1 MHEGLFETFFP
12 PLFGQKKKDCKE
24 IVERH
29 FLVMLLLFLK
39 IHCSIF
45 CRRRRRPATKNKL
58 RILLSIFEHKAAA
71 KKEASIRRRIV
82 MLYFGKCKTPKFNCK
97 NAQA

>member
-1 MHEGLFETFFP
+1 MHEGLFETFSP

-39 IHCSIF
+39 IHCIF
-45 CRRRRRPATKNKL
+45 CRRRRPATKNKL